1 MGTGTMVRCS
11 CCRREFED
19 YEINT
24 CVCCAHVVCDDCSS
38 ISEEEYGRVCTDG
51 CHAEEGAS
59 DGTQPVWE
67 EEEDE

>member
-24 CVCCAHVVCDDCSS
+24 CALCFRVVCDDCSS
-38 ISEEEYGRVCTDG
+38 ISEEYGRVCTDG
-51 CHAEEGAS
+51 CHDEEG
-59 DGTQPVWE
+59 GK
-67 EEEDE
+67 